1 VGSGPPDQREPD
13 PADQP
18 EARRRRLLVQ
28 VTLLGLLIVATE
40 GGLRAAG
47 SYRVPGSDRWHENAE
62 RYGLGYGPRA
72 TITLRDPDTGALIE
86 EQASGEGYRD
96 ADRAPGA
103 HPGTL
108 RLLAIG
114 DHGTFGHT
122 VQRQAMWTVVLER
135 RLRELGV
142 EAEVVNLSDPSWG
155 ADHELEALRK
165 QGLALE
171 PDLVLL
177 QPSGDDVRLLSER
190 HAPQHWLRPFEYALG
205 IDGALE
211 RRTVEVARPGWLVTR
226 VVQRSELL
234 KRMWFS
240 GGGRSDLPP
249 NQPPPLGG
257 ARRVTTQAI
266 SHLEGVLGERAAG
279 LVKALWPRMGRV
291 VGDEELA
298 ELLAAHGLG
307 ADAEVVGRL
316 LEDHHHNEHFDP
328 DHYRPGQRE
337 LPPGRW
343 ELWRAVLGAT
353 ASAAAPRPVGVVLD
367 DEVTRYAWLR
377 SWASIDPDPRYQ
389 APAAR
394 FTTELRRFAA
404 ERGLGVVEP
413 VVPVTRSRN
422 DSAPD
427 AAGHAATAENVLRWL
442 QGAHGPLLERHRRP

>member
-1 VGSGPPDQREPD
+1 MGSGPPDQREPD
-13 PADQP
+13 PADRP

-28 VTLLGLLIVATE
+28 LTLLVLLLVAAE

-47 SYRVPGSDRWHENAE
+47 AYRIPDSDSWHENAE

-86 EQASGEGYRD
+86 EQANGEGYRD
-96 ADRAPGA
+96 VDRAPGA

-114 DHGTFGHT
+114 DHRTFGHA
-122 VQRQAMWTVVLER
+122 VPRQAVWTVVLER
-135 RLRELGV
+135 RLRELGF

-155 ADHELEALRK
+155 ADHELEALLQ

-177 QPSGDDVRLLSER
+177 QPSEDDVLVLSER
-190 HAPQHWLRPFEYALG
+190 DAPQHWLRPFEYGLAV
-205 IDGALE
+205 DGALE
-211 RRTVEVARPGWLVTR
+211 RRTVEVARPSWFVTR
-226 VVQRSELL
+226 VVRRSELL

-257 ARRVTTQAI
+257 AHRVTTQAI

-298 ELLAAHGLG
+298 GLIAAHGLG
-307 ADAEVVGRL
+307 AEAEVVGRL
-316 LEDHHHNEHFDP
+316 LEDHLFMGHFDP
-328 DHYRPGQRE
+328 QHYRPGARE

-343 ELWRAVLGAT
+343 ELWRAVLAET
-353 ASAAAPRPVGVVLD
+353 ARAAAPRPVGVVLD
-367 DEVTRYAWLR
+367 DEATGYAWLR
-377 SWASIDPDPRYQ
+377 SWARIDPDPRYQ

-413 VVPVTRSRN
+413 VVPVTRCRN
-422 DSAPD
+422 TPAPD

-442 QGAHGPLLERHRRP
+442 QATHGPLLERHRRP